1 MTDKG
6 EQAVDRISDKTPGYL
21 RDILRRPAFLKMA
34 FRRIKLFFSKYSV
47 YLQCFKTFWTVN
59 FLIFAE
65 KTSEI
70 RWKDIFTKKYY
81 LRRIL
86 EKICLM

>member
-34 FRRIKLFFSKYSV
+34 FRRIKLFFQNTLFIYNVLK
-47 YLQCFKTFWTVN
+47 LFE
-59 FLIFAE
+59 L
-65 KTSEI
+65 
-70 RWKDIFTKKYY
+70 
-81 LRRIL
+81 
-86 EKICLM
+86 